1 VSSNVAGEAT
11 RERLLNA
18 AERLVA
24 KRGVSGVS
32 TREILM
38 DAGADSAAIHY
49 HFGSKD
55 GLMTAV
61 YRRRLHVHA
70 EGAQRVL
77 EAKTATGATLTA
89 RDLAEAIVLPI
100 AELAEDEGGGRHYL
114 GFVMA
119 LLHYP
124 PLAHLRADSDA
135 WMKVVLA
142 AYKEVAPKL
151 STLDR
156 RRRIGFAS
164 FAAMGALSGGPINVW
179 YDRHMQKP
187 GVMAAALIDFISSGL
202 ASEGA

>member
-1 VSSNVAGEAT
+1 ME
-11 RERLLNA
+11 
-18 AERLVA
+18 
-24 KRGVSGVS
+24 
-32 TREILM
+32 
-38 DAGADSAAIHY
+38 AGADSAAIHY

-61 YRRRLHVHA
+61 YRRRLHVQV
-70 EGAQRVL
+70 EGAQRIL
-77 EAKTATGATLTA
+77 DAKTATGAKLTA

-100 AELAEDEGGGRHYL
+100 AELAEDEAGGRHYL

-124 PLAHLRADSDA
+124 PLAHLRADGDT
-135 WMKVVLA
+135 WMKIVLG
-142 AYKEVAPKL
+142 AYKEIAPKL
-151 STLDR
+151 SNLDR

-164 FAAMGALSGGPINVW
+164 FAAMGALSDGPINVW